1 MKKEEIKNIFRDS
14 KFSKMDVH
22 FAGFIHDIV
31 EKKSRDLAL
40 AAALVSYHTRLGHI
54 CLDLTAMA
62 GKAVFQFDEALP
74 PVFCPELEIWRREL
88 SESGVV
94 GSPGEFKPLIL
105 DEKNRLYLY
114 RYWDYEAKLT
124 KFIQERVV
132 NLFEFGDGAIAENL
146 DLSFPVGNSAEIDW
160 QRIAGVV
167 SLAQKFTVIS
177 GGPGTGKTTTVAKN
191 LALLIRQ
198 SQSDLKIVLA
208 APTGKAAARLQEAIQ
223 SAKKNLNCPDAI
235 RDSIPENASTI
246 HRLLGPIPGTP
257 YFRYNENNPLQAD
270 VVVIDEA
277 SMVDLPLMAKLVQ
290 AIPAYARLILLGD
303 KNQLASVEAGAV
315 LGDICD
321 AGTTHGFTRNF
332 ADWLERESGIP
343 VANVLVEEN
352 SKPIQNCMVQL
363 RKSYRFRE
371 NSGIY
376 AISRA
381 INEGQSGA
389 ALELL
394 KSGSLKDFQLHPLPK
409 TEDLAP
415 ILWRRIAAHYQGFKA
430 IHHPE
435 EAFRYFNKFRIL
447 CALREGPFGVKAIN
461 NLIERMLRE
470 QRIISGENSWYAG
483 KPVMITKNDYN
494 LNLYNGDVGIVLND
508 LEAENDLRVFF
519 SGLDGH
525 VRKFHPLRL
534 PAHETVYA
542 LTIHKSQGS
551 EFDDVLVILP
561 DRDYPVLTRELVYTA
576 ITRAKKRVEVWT
588 SEAVFKAA
596 VSRKIIRSSGLRDA
610 LWGNH

>member
-22 FAGFIHDIV
+22 FAGFIYDIA
-31 EKKSRDLAL
+31 EKKSQELAL

-54 CLDLTAMA
+54 CLDLAAVA
-62 GKAVFQFDEALP
+62 GKAAFQADESASILHCPDLGNWRAAL
-74 PVFCPELEIWRREL
+74 LD
-88 SESGVV
+88 SGVV
-94 GSPGEFKPLIL
+94 ADPGRFSPLVL
-105 DEKNRLYLY
+105 DDKNRLYLY
-114 RYWDYEAKLT
+114 RYWDYEAKL
-124 KFIQERVV
+124 IQFVQSRVKRDSDILSSTSASDL
-132 NLFEFGDGAIAENL
+132 NMLFPGTIAE
-146 DLSFPVGNSAEIDW
+146 ETDW
-160 QRIAGVV
+160 QKIAAMV
-167 SLAQKFTVIS
+167 SMVQKFTVIS
-177 GGPGTGKTTTVAKN
+177 GGPGTGKTTTVAKI

-198 SQSDLKIVLA
+198 SQADLKIALA

-223 SAKKNLNCPDAI
+223 LAKKKLNGTDTI
-235 RDSIPENASTI
+235 RDAIPENASTI

-257 YFRYNENNPLQAD
+257 YFRFNENNTLHAD
-270 VVVIDEA
+270 VIVIDEA
-277 SMVDLPLMAKLVQ
+277 SMVDLPLMAKLMQ
-290 AIPAYARLILLGD
+290 ALPAHTRLILLGD

-315 LGDICD
+315 FGDICD
-321 AGTTHGFTRNF
+321 AGTTHGFTQNF
-332 ADWLERESGIP
+332 AGWLERESGIHD
-343 VANVLVEEN
+343 ADVLVEES

-363 RKSYRFRE
+363 RKSYRFPE

-376 AISRA
+376 AISHA

-394 KSGSLKDFQLHPLPK
+394 KRGSLKDFQLHPLPK

-415 ILWRRIAAHYQGFKA
+415 VLWRRIAGHFQGFKA
-430 IHHPE
+430 IQHPE
-435 EAFRYFNKFRIL
+435 EAFHHLNKFRIL

-461 NLIERMLRE
+461 MLIERMLRE
-470 QRIISGENSWYAG
+470 QRIISGEDAWYAG

-494 LNLYNGDVGIVLND
+494 LNLYNGDVGIVLKD

-519 SGLDGH
+519 PGLDGQ

-576 ITRAKKRVEVWT
+576 ITRAKKRVEVWA

-610 LWGNH
+610 LWGNN